1 MVIFSLVDS
10 EIAAQ
15 KEMLKEAD
23 KTLNQILSKM
33 ETEVDELDP
42 DQLDDHS
49 SPVLNSNITEICHCV
64 FLNMSLNLIIFQS
77 DRSIRGVH

>member
-1 MVIFSLVDS
+1 MDS

-33 ETEVDELDP
+33 ETEVEELDP
-42 DQLDDHS
+42 DQLDNHS
-49 SPVLNSNITEICHCV
+49 SPVLNSNIT
-64 FLNMSLNLIIFQS
+64 FLVQS
-77 DRSIRGVH
+77 TTLVNSSTDRCTIYNCTQGQ